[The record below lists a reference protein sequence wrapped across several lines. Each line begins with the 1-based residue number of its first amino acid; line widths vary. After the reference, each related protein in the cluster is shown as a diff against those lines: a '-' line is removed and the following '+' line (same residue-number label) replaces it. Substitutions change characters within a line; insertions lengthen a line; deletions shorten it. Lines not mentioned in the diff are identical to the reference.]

1 MISLALHGLRGG
13 LGRTALLAAL
23 GYALRELGE
32 RVLMVDLSQD
42 NLLGLH
48 CNLPLD
54 QREGWASAQLDGRP
68 FGKPVYEV
76 LDGLCLMPFGEVA
89 QNRLDDLADWHQPH
103 LWHKRQAALAEHF
116 DWLLFDLPHPVAAK
130 TTRGF
135 DTDMRILVAEAEMT
149 SHVLLGRQQ
158 IERYDLLLVNRFNPA
173 SSLQSDVLM
182 VWRDLLR
189 NRLPMQLVH
198 RDEAF
203 AEAFACKAPV
213 GHYAPQSLAS
223 RDMQSLAVRC
233 LARRQA

>member
-1 MISLALHGLRGG
+1 MISLAMHGLRGG
-13 LGRTALLAAL
+13 LGRSAVLAAL

-32 RVLMVDLSQD
+32 RVLLVDLSPD

-48 CNLPLD
+48 FNLPLD
-54 QREGWASAQLDGRP
+54 QQDGWALAELQGRP
-68 FGKPVYEV
+68 VEEPLYEV
-76 LDGLCLMPFGEVA
+76 LDRLCLIPFGDVGHSQLRGLEGYDTA
-89 QNRLDDLADWHQPH
+89 ERWRL
-103 LWHKRQAALAEHF
+103 RQAVLSKHF
-116 DWLLFDLPHPVAAK
+116 DWLLFDLPHPVMAE

-135 DTDMRILVAEAEMT
+135 ETDMRILVAEAEMA

-158 IERYDLLLVNRFNPA
+158 VERYDLLMVNRFDPA

-182 VWRDLLR
+182 VWRDLFR

-203 AEAFACKAPV
+203 VEAFACKAPV

-223 RDMQSLAVRC
+223 RDVQSLAVRC